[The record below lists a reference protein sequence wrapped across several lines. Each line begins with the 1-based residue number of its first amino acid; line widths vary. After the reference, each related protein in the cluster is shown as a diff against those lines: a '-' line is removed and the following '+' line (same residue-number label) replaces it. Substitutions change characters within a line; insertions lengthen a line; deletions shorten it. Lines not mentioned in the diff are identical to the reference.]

1 MPAYKHKNRRGAIK
15 WGYMFS
21 LPGSSRKD
29 RRRVGKGGFATK
41 REAEDA
47 EARRR
52 IEELQKLEAAKRG
65 GQSAEIPKTLAI
77 LLDEFFAQHVDG
89 ELAPKTA
96 ERYHDQ
102 VAYLHPNLLK
112 MSLGE
117 ITPFHLSRE
126 WKRLLASGGHHRRTK
141 APRPLSKKTV
151 QNIAGVVSSAFKC
164 AIKWGLVTANPVPA
178 SEPPVPKKRRGM
190 ALTPAQQQ
198 TMIAAATEPW
208 YLGTFLEMCA
218 ATGARRG
225 EVLALRWSDIR
236 DGRVLIARSLTQ
248 TKDGLAFK
256 GTKTEDSVR
265 PVSLPVSA
273 MKALE
278 AHRHRQDEFRRQFG
292 PDYRTDLD
300 LIFANPNGTPVKPDS
315 VSASVSALCRRLKMP
330 QGVSLHTLRHTHGS
344 HLIAAGM
351 EITAVSARLGHSSP
365 RVTQDIYAHAIRG
378 RDDEAALRWEQF
390 QKQIAPGDK
399 TGVVQ

>member
-1 MPAYKHKNRRGAIK
+1 MAQIPADADQSIK
-15 WGYMFS
+15 VDIHQ
-21 LPGSSRKD
+21 RAA
-29 RRRVGKGGFATK
+29 V
-41 REAEDA
+41 EAV
-47 EARRR
+47 RS
-52 IEELQKLEAAKRG
+52 QG
-65 GQSAEIPKTLAI
+65 P
-77 LLDEFFAQHVDG
+77 
-89 ELAPKTA
+89 APKTA

-117 ITPFHLSRE
+117 IMPFHLSRE
-126 WKRLLASGGHHRRTK
+126 WKRLLASGGHHRRTQ

-151 QNIAGVVSSAFKC
+151 RNIPGVVSSAFKC

-225 EVLALRWSDIR
+225 EVLALRWPDIR

-330 QGVSLHTLRHTHGS
+330 QGVSLHTLRHTHGL

-390 QKQIAPGDK
+390 QKQIARE
-399 TGVVQ
+399 TRQELSNELLSVVGGGSAWQRKGRNSMRNW